1 MVGTLRFAHPTGSR
15 FNRPRLTSAA
25 GIEGATNMAF
35 KNFKLETDADGIALV
50 TWDIPGRSMQVLD
63 ATSTTEPEELLKH
76 TTADAAATGVVITTS
91 KEAFCAGA
99 DLSMLDGTNKETA
112 K

>member
-1 MVGTLRFAHPTGSR
+1 MVGTLRFAHPTGSQ

-50 TWDIPGRSMQVLD
+50 TWDIPGRSMNVLR
-63 ATSTTEPEELLKH
+63 
-76 TTADAAATGVVITTS
+76 
-91 KEAFCAGA
+91 
-99 DLSMLDGTNKETA
+99 
-112 K
+112 